1 MLCCA
6 SNIGIGWDAAKFPLS
21 LDSEHYELSLLLTST
36 PLSRCKYAPGEGHLS
51 SRGLIYPLSLPFGER
66 S

>member
-21 LDSEHYELSLLLTST
+21 SVSEHYELS
-36 PLSRCKYAPGEGHLS
+36 PLNIHSIEQVQHYAPGEGHLS